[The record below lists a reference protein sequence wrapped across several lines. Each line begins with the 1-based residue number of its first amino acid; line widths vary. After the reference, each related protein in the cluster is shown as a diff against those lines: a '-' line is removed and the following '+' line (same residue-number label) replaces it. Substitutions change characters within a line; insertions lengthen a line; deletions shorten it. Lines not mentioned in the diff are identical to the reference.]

1 MLFLEEETQF
11 YIKIIM
17 SCFPKKKDLWF
28 IRIGKIKELL
38 ILIRGVFSSDRRG
51 VGLGIGVPVLVMGG
65 KQILL
70 KLSETTLELEII
82 DFPVFGIATDF
93 IILNNFGE

>member
-1 MLFLEEETQF
+1 M
-11 YIKIIM
+11 
-17 SCFPKKKDLWF
+17 
-28 IRIGKIKELL
+28 
-38 ILIRGVFSSDRRG
+38 
-51 VGLGIGVPVLVMGG
+51 GLGIGVPVLVMGG

-70 KLSETTLELEII
+70 KLSETTRELEII